1 MLKAAAIKVSLEEPQ
16 EKLLAMANFM
26 KGLGT
31 RSVKLLHVHSEM
43 KERERAEVE
52 ARLEAMAEALRA
64 DELEVEVHLR
74 QGQPALEIA
83 RAVRELEV
91 DYLSLYWMPQGTLH
105 NLLLGSIDA
114 DILRMTDLPVFVYD
128 RGWSSGDLQSVQSAL
143 YATDFQHT
151 DRQVLPYL
159 KSHHFQAQTLYLLHA
174 GERAPDPQ
182 TERLRCEQVE
192 ENLQRLA
199 DACRDSYEEVHLLQV
214 VGHPQREIVRQAKR
228 LKVDLILI
236 GKSDKPNPMAQL
248 MGSNAEVIP
257 RQARCCVF
265 IIPGRSPNP

>member
-1 MLKAAAIKVSLEEPQ
+1 MLNAAAIKVSLEEPQ

-31 RSVKLLHVHSEM
+31 RRIKLLHVHAEM
-43 KERERAEVE
+43 KDRERAQVE
-52 ARLEAMAEALRA
+52 ATLGSMAAALEA
-64 DELEVEVHLR
+64 DGLEVEVHLR
-74 QGQPALEIA
+74 QGQPALEVS

-91 DYLSLYWMPQGTLH
+91 DYLSLYWMPKGTLH
-105 NLLLGSIDA
+105 NLLLGSIDS

-128 RGWSSGDLQSVQSAL
+128 RGWFNDDLQSVQSAL
-143 YATDFQHT
+143 YATDFQLT
-151 DRQVLPYL
+151 DQRVLPYL
-159 KSHHFQAQTLYLLHA
+159 RSHHFQAQTLYLLHA

-182 TERLRCEQVE
+182 TERLRQEQVE

-199 DACRDSYEEVHLLQV
+199 DACRESYEEVHLLQV
-214 VGHPQREIVRQAKR
+214 VGHPQKEIVRQAKR

-257 RQARCCVF
+257 RQARCSVF
-265 IIPGRSPNP
+265 IIPGAYQTS